1 MPLKT
6 DLSTHLVIIF
16 MKDTEVKNHR
26 FFGRSARFFD
36 PVFLIGGAIA
46 CVALFGY
53 FSIKIDQPVRTYGDH
68 MFMLIQIKKIVNGSG
83 WRWEPHLGFP
93 GVQDQL
99 LFPLFDFSHRLIS
112 EALSHFTQ
120 NIFVIDNLTY
130 VVGIALIFGFSYYAF
145 RLVEIRPWIALVGGI
160 AFTMSLF
167 LVNRSYNHD
176 YLALCYSVP
185 LGAILSLRLA
195 RQSGSFSVGRQL
207 LDKTALL
214 TLLVVATSGLYYAF
228 FTCMFLMMT
237 ALAKSVSERKVSPA
251 LFAVAFSAIL
261 FVLLLIFGYGLGVL
275 ELAQGRL
282 PSVVREPVAQ
292 VVYALFLGAGLHVF
306 ADAGLWAASFSHY
319 NQVMATII
327 GEQLLEW
334 PGIVISSVILISPV
348 LAFILRALPKSEA
361 LSTSPLNHIALCAM
375 LISFGIVFAASGG
388 LGFVFNFV
396 VSPIIRAQARILPF
410 LSFFS
415 VVIILLTL
423 QYVVELKNVLLR
435 FGMSVII
442 TSALIASIA
451 PVFGS
456 MAEKQA
462 QYLASPSYTSLQ
474 NISAMLARKDSA
486 DLHAVL
492 QLPYAAWPETA
503 NVKNFALY
511 NHQLPYLLDK
521 PGAATRWSYGLSQS
535 QPLFQEVLN
544 TLDVANASIDFGDR
558 ATKLGFD
565 GILLEKLAY
574 SPEEIALIEERFAAN
589 PRSCKLFDDAERVL
603 FSLREA
609 PNCMAK

>member
-1 MPLKT
+1 
-6 DLSTHLVIIF
+6 
-16 MKDTEVKNHR
+16 MKETEVKNHR
-26 FFGRSARFFD
+26 FFD
-36 PVFLIGGAIA
+36 PVFLACGAIA

-53 FSIKIDQPVRTYGDH
+53 FNIEIDQPVRTYGDH

-112 EALSHFTQ
+112 EALSHVTK
-120 NIFVIDNLTY
+120 NIFVIDNFTY
-130 VVGIALIFGFSYYAF
+130 VVGIALIFCFSYYAF
-145 RLVEIRPWIALVGGI
+145 RLIGIRPWIALVGGI
-160 AFTMSLF
+160 TFAMSLF
-167 LVNRSYNHD
+167 VASRSYHHD

-185 LGAILSLRLA
+185 LGGVLSLRLA
-195 RQSGSFSVGRQL
+195 RQDGSLSVGRQL
-207 LDKTALL
+207 LNRTSLL
-214 TLLVVATSGLYYAF
+214 ILLVVATSGLYYAF

-237 ALAKSVSERKVSPA
+237 GLAKSVSERKISPA
-251 LFAVAFSAIL
+251 LFAVTFSAIL
-261 FVLLLIFGYGLGVL
+261 LVLLLIFGYGPAVL

-282 PSVVREPVAQ
+282 PSPTRDPVEQ

-306 ADAGLWAASFSHY
+306 ADAGLWTASFSHY
-319 NQVMATII
+319 DQIMATIM
-327 GEQLLEW
+327 GKQLLEW
-334 PGIVISSVILISPV
+334 PGIVISSVILISPI
-348 LAFILRALPKSEA
+348 LAFALRALPRSEA
-361 LSTSPLNHIALCAM
+361 QSTSPSNQIALCAM

-396 VSPIIRAQARILPF
+396 ISPVIRAQARILPF

-415 VVIILLTL
+415 VVIILITL
-423 QYVVELKNVLLR
+423 QYVSELKSVVLRL
-435 FGMSVII
+435 GLSVVIA
-442 TSALIASIA
+442 TSLIASVA

-456 MAEKQA
+456 MAVKQA
-462 QYLASPSYTSLQ
+462 EYLASPPYASLQ
-474 NISAMLARKDSA
+474 NISAMLARKDAA
-486 DLHAVL
+486 DLQAVL
-492 QLPYAAWPETA
+492 QLPYGAWPETA

-521 PGAATRWSYGLSQS
+521 PGVATRWSYGLSQS
-535 QPLFQEVLN
+535 QPQFQEVLN
-544 TLDVANASIDFGDR
+544 ALDLANVPIDLGDR

-574 SPEEIALIEERFAAN
+574 SPEEIARIEGIVATN
-589 PRSCKLFDDAERVL
+589 PQSCKLFDDAERVL

-609 PNCMAK
+609 PNCMPK